1 MAIKVPYLQDGSS
14 WDDHVYV
21 NNEVISVKY
30 QQLIEVTMKCAD
42 KLLMEKKKVNISFA
56 QTLSLVIVAILWTI
70 SWRSFY
76 MNLHFVFGFSSFLQ
90 YPNIFS

>member
-14 WDDHVYV
+14 WDDHVNV

-42 KLLMEKKKVNISFA
+42 KLLMEKKKSNFA

-76 MNLHFVFGFSSFLQ
+76 MNLHFVFGFS
-90 YPNIFS
+90 

>member
-14 WDDHVYV
+14 WDDHVNV

-42 KLLMEKKKVNISFA
+42 KLLMEKKKVNINFA
-56 QTLSLVIVAILWTI
+56 FVIVAILWTI